1 MVENLLDTIDVN
13 VFGGPVEVSVDVDF
27 GPEGKRGSQIF
38 VGLGNPNLTSTIIG
52 QDPNIFD
59 MYINIDSADTEDYLY
74 QYQYQNVSGVNT
86 WVRLFK
92 LLPNTY
98 AFNSEDRLF
107 TDGVST
113 TINIPLIN
121 LIPISTI
128 SNYSSE
134 DFNIQYNIIG
144 SANPIASSMSIG
156 EILDDKLPVVIKAVE
171 YNGSSWVN
179 LNGERTIHI
188 FINVV

>member
-1 MVENLLDTIDVN
+1 MVENLLDTVDVN
-13 VFGGPVEVSVDVDF
+13 VFGGPTEVSVDIDF
-27 GPEGKRGSQIF
+27 GPQGTRGSQIF
-38 VGLGNPNLTSTIIG
+38 VGLGNPNLSTTEIG

-59 MYINIDSADTEDYLY
+59 MYINIDAADAEDYLY
-74 QYQYQNVSGVNT
+74 QYQYQNVSGTNT

-113 TINIPLIN
+113 TINIPLVN
-121 LIPISTI
+121 LIPISNI
-128 SNYSSE
+128 SNYSAE
-134 DFNIQYNIIG
+134 DFNIQYNIVG
-144 SANPIASSMSIG
+144 NTNPLASSMTVGAIS
-156 EILDDKLPVVIKAVE
+156 DDKLPVVIRAAE
-171 YNGSSWVN
+171 FDGTDWSN

>member
-1 MVENLLDTIDVN
+1 MVENLLDTVDVN
-13 VFGGPVEVSVDVDF
+13 VFGGPTEVSVDIDF
-27 GPEGKRGSQIF
+27 GPQGTRGSQIF
-38 VGLGNPNLTSTIIG
+38 VGLGNPNLSTTEIG

-59 MYINIDSADTEDYLY
+59 MYINIDAADAEDYLY
-74 QYQYQNVSGVNT
+74 QYQYQNVSGTNT

-113 TINIPLIN
+113 TINIPLVN
-121 LIPISTI
+121 LIPISNI
-128 SNYSSE
+128 SNYSAE
-134 DFNIQYNIIG
+134 DFNIQYNIVG
-144 SANPIASSMSIG
+144 NTNPLASSMTVEAIS
-156 EILDDKLPVVIKAVE
+156 DDKLPVVIRAAE
-171 YNGSSWVN
+171 FDGTDWSN

>member
-1 MVENLLDTIDVN
+1 
-13 VFGGPVEVSVDVDF
+13 
-27 GPEGKRGSQIF
+27 
-38 VGLGNPNLTSTIIG
+38 LGNPNLTSTIIG

-171 YNGSSWVN
+171 YDGSSWVN